1 MTAPAGYLTPLTRS
15 QVDVLHAKMA
25 AVRAVLH
32 EVLSGDSPVRYG
44 SDAYR
49 SFLDLQ
55 DEISDVAG
63 DAAAE
68 MEPAQEREIGAEDVA
83 RAKRNVRLG
92 DIAKAEQLLAA
103 ERTAGAR

>member
-1 MTAPAGYLTPLTRS
+1 MSPAGN
-15 QVDVLHAKMA
+15 
-25 AVRAVLH
+25 
-32 EVLSGDSPVRYG
+32 VRYG

-83 RAKRNVRLG
+83 RAKRTVRLG